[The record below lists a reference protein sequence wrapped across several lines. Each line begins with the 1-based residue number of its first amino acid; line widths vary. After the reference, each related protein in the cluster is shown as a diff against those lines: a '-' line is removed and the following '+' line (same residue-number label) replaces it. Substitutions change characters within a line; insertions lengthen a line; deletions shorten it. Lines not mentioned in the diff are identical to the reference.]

1 MYLCIHRPLTCPQ
14 RHPQPKPT
22 EQQETK
28 EFVKCLAED
37 GPVPCSGEDGLI
49 ALVMAIA
56 AEKSALEGRWVD
68 FKEIPINA
76 IHCDPSGTHCSFD
89 ETEVTFN

>member
-1 MYLCIHRPLTCPQ
+1 MPPKQ
-14 RHPQPKPT
+14 PPKPP
-22 EQQETK
+22 QETK

-89 ETEVTFN
+89 ENEVRGLHGSQCVCVGK